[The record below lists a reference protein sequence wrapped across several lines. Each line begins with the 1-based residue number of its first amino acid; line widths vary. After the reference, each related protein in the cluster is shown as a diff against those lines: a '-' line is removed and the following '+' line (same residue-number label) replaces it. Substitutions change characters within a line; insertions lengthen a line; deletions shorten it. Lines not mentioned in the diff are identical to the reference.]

1 MVHGMESAH
10 QEEATYALGAV
21 SRLTGLSPHVLRAWE
36 RRYGAVQP
44 LRTAGGTRRFRE
56 SDVAR
61 LRLLRAAVA
70 AGHPI
75 GAIAGLS
82 DAELRRRAEP
92 APDDASV
99 PLGPLLAAVERL
111 DVEEVER
118 GLGLQL
124 AALGP
129 RRFATEV
136 AAPLLREVGEAW
148 AAGRMGIASEHMASA
163 IVRNLLGGALRR
175 RASSGDA
182 GPVVFATPAGERHEL
197 GALIGAVI
205 AAEAGGNTVWLGS
218 DLPVSEIVNA
228 ARRLGARAVALGL
241 VTIEEAEGERTLREL
256 RGQLPAE
263 CELWV
268 GGSGAVQ
275 LELPAGSERLEDLEA
290 LERKIALL
298 SV

>member
-1 MVHGMESAH
+1 MVLGMDSAR

-61 LRLLRAAVA
+61 LRLLAAAVA

-82 DAELRRRAEP
+82 DAELRRRA
-92 APDDASV
+92 APTPEDASV
-99 PLGPLLAAVERL
+99 PLRPLLAAIERL

-118 GLGLQL
+118 ALGLHL

-136 AAPLLREVGEAW
+136 AAPLLREVGAAW

-205 AAEAGGNTVWLGS
+205 AAEAGGNIAWLGS
-218 DLPVSEIVNA
+218 DLPVSEIANA
-228 ARRLGARAVALGL
+228 ARQLGARAVALGL

-256 RGQLPAE
+256 RAQLSAE

-268 GGSGAVQ
+268 GGPGTDQ
-275 LELPAGSERLEDLEA
+275 LDLPPGSEHLADLET